1 MSPVAVSQPPSLSK
15 SRLRMRMRLAI
26 REVARRFHILLVPSR
41 DSHDNLRAM
50 TETPFQV
57 PILFDYVA
65 TFTWAVSG
73 AIVAIRR
80 RFDIVGVFVV
90 ALVSAIGGGLLRDAV
105 FLDRVPVFLTNPA
118 YLSLIVAAT
127 AVTAAFTGRLTHIIK
142 PDAVQKG
149 VDLIDA
155 LGTPAFAVFG
165 MQLAADQGLPL
176 VAIIFVG
183 VTNGVA
189 GGMLRD
195 VVVREVP
202 ALMRPGQF
210 VTLTLLAGCI
220 LHLLLTSQY
229 QVQPNLAA
237 GITVAVFFVLRVLT
251 IRFNWQT
258 RSVWEEENK

>member
-1 MSPVAVSQPPSLSK
+1 MNDA
-15 SRLRMRMRLAI
+15 A
-26 REVARRFHILLVPSR
+26 
-41 DSHDNLRAM
+41 
-50 TETPFQV
+50 FQV

-90 ALVSAIGGGLLRDAV
+90 ALLSAIGGGLLRDGV
-105 FLDRVPVFLTNPA
+105 FLDRVPAFLVNPA
-118 YLSLIVAAT
+118 YLSLITAAT
-127 AVTAAFTGRLTHIIK
+127 AITAAFTGRLTHIFK
-142 PDAVQKG
+142 ADTVQKG
-149 VDLIDA
+149 VDVIDA

-165 MQLAADQGLPL
+165 MQLAQDQGLPL
-176 VAIIFVG
+176 VAVIFIG
-183 VTNGVA
+183 LTNGVA

-210 VTLTLLAGCI
+210 VSLTLLACCG
-220 LHLLLTSQY
+220 LYMLMTLQY
-229 QVQPNLAA
+229 AMSPTRAA
-237 GITVAVFFVLRVLT
+237 WITVAVYFVLRLAT

-258 RSVWEEENK
+258 RSVWEEES